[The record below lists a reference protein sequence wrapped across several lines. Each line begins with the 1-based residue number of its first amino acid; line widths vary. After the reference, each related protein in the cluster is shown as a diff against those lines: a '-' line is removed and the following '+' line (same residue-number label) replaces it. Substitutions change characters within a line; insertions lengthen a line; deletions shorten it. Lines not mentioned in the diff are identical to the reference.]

1 MASGFVRPGCCP
13 TSELGFS
20 SSSRIYIEY
29 TALCGVGSLAKSLT
43 KNCRGKKRLNLFPVI
58 PGDARDLFRGPVIPS
73 EARDL
78 LTLPCHPERSEGS
91 LFRIGK
97 RFLVAA
103 LLGMTG
109 NLRSS
114 E

>member
-1 MASGFVRPGCCP
+1 V
-13 TSELGFS
+13 
-20 SSSRIYIEY
+20 
-29 TALCGVGSLAKSLT
+29 AKSLT

-73 EARDL
+73 EARGL

-91 LFRIGK
+91 LHNRE
-97 RFLVAA
+97 RFFAPSGLR
-103 LLGMTG
+103 MTVWG
-109 NLRSS
+109 AS